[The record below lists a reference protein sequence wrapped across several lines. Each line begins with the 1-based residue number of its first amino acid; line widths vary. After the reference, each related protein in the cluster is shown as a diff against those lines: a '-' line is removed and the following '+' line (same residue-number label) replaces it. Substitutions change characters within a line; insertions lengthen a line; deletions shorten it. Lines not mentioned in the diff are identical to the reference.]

1 MAGKK
6 DLERL
11 RRRRRRKQRIIRATV
26 HLFVWLGMAVLYYV
40 GFSVFFD
47 TPFEY
52 QMKHSTDRLRREYE
66 ALSAR
71 YDSLSTVLGNLSERD
86 RNVFRILF
94 ESEPYDF
101 DSEHEQRQS
110 STYEKIVGRSTRQ
123 LKREL
128 RERVNEMERQLET
141 LNASYLELQARIDTA
156 GRRCDNIPSIQPVIN
171 KQLTLLTASYGM
183 RIHPFYKTLQSHQGV
198 DYTIPEGSRV
208 FATADG
214 VVRDAAQR
222 NSTQGQTV
230 VIDHGNGYETSYSH
244 LSKIN
249 VRKGQTVRRG
259 DIIALSG
266 DTGLS
271 LAPHLHYEVR
281 LDGMRVDPQIRM
293 LYLMLILGFLGWPG
307 IARLVRGQILSLREQ
322 EFMTAT
328 EACGISVSRR
338 IFRHLIPNVI
348 PQLIVN
354 CTMSLGSTII
364 TEATLSFLGLG
375 VKFPFASWGNIMN
388 DVSNSYVL
396 TSYWFIWIP
405 AGICLMLTVLGFNFV
420 GDGLRDAFD
429 PKMKR

>member
-6 DLERL
+6 DLIRL
-11 RRRRRRKQRIIRATV
+11 RKRKRRKQNIIRATI
-26 HLFVWLGMAVLYYV
+26 HFFVWAGVAVLYYI

-47 TPFEY
+47 TPVEY
-52 QMKHSTDRLRREYE
+52 ELKHSTDRLRREYT
-66 ALSAR
+66 ALVQR
-71 YDSLSTVLGNLSERD
+71 YDTLTTVMRNLSERD

-94 ESEPYDF
+94 ESDPYDF
-101 DSEHEQRQS
+101 DSEYERKQAA
-110 STYEKIVGRSTRQ
+110 TYENIFNRSSRR

-214 VVRDAAQR
+214 TVREVAQR
-222 NSTQGQTV
+222 NSTSGQTV
-230 VIDHGNGYETSYSH
+230 VIDHGNGYETSYNH

-249 VRKGQTVRRG
+249 VRKGQQVRR
-259 DIIALSG
+259 G

-281 LDGMRVDPQIRM
+281 YNGMRVDPIHYFFMELSPTEYQR
-293 LYLMLILGFLGWPG
+293 LMR
-307 IARLVRGQILSLREQ
+307 IAQSGMQ
-322 EFMTAT
+322 
-328 EACGISVSRR
+328 
-338 IFRHLIPNVI
+338 
-348 PQLIVN
+348 
-354 CTMSLGSTII
+354 
-364 TEATLSFLGLG
+364 SF
-375 VKFPFASWGNIMN
+375 
-388 DVSNSYVL
+388 D
-396 TSYWFIWIP
+396 
-405 AGICLMLTVLGFNFV
+405 
-420 GDGLRDAFD
+420 
-429 PKMKR
+429 

>member
-128 RERVNEMERQLET
+128 RERVSEMERQLET

-230 VIDHGNGYETSYSH
+230 
-244 LSKIN
+244 
-249 VRKGQTVRRG
+249 RRG

-281 LDGMRVDPQIRM
+281 LDGMRVDPIHYFFMELTPTEYQR
-293 LYLMLILGFLGWPG
+293 LMR
-307 IARLVRGQILSLREQ
+307 IAQTGMQ
-322 EFMTAT
+322 
-328 EACGISVSRR
+328 
-338 IFRHLIPNVI
+338 
-348 PQLIVN
+348 
-354 CTMSLGSTII
+354 
-364 TEATLSFLGLG
+364 SF
-375 VKFPFASWGNIMN
+375 
-388 DVSNSYVL
+388 D
-396 TSYWFIWIP
+396 
-405 AGICLMLTVLGFNFV
+405 
-420 GDGLRDAFD
+420 
-429 PKMKR
+429 